1 VPSVLRSDGKAA
13 VRVKAVRT
21 ATRRALGV
29 EVRIRAGVG
38 VRRRGST
45 AGALL
50 AVVFRADR
58 TSSIEESEWKEV
70 EVETTMTGP
79 VGMGSAHSTG
89 TGAAATAWRASIA
102 ASGLYGAGNLGVS
115 RSGRG
120 DAAGCPSVGVRRRRS
135 TILSGLNVKRREGA
149 TEGKEE
155 ENMVIEG
162 EHAERWGC
170 RGCEKVVRV
179 LRDVGR
185 RGGPY
190 VARCWAAAPTAT
202 IEKRERWSWSNLRS
216 WL

>member
-1 VPSVLRSDGKAA
+1 VPSVLGLDDKAVVKA
-13 VRVKAVRT
+13 KAVRT
-21 ATRRALGV
+21 ATRRALRV

-45 AGALL
+45 AGTVL
-50 AVVFRADR
+50 AVVFRTDR
-58 TSSIEESEWKEV
+58 TSSMEESEWKEV

-79 VGMGSAHSTG
+79 VGMSSAHLTG
-89 TGAAATAWRASIA
+89 TGAAAAAWRASIA
-102 ASGLYGAGNLGVS
+102 ASGLYGTGNGVS

-120 DAAGCPSVGVRRRRS
+120 DAAGCASVGVRRRRS

-149 TEGKEE
+149 TEAEE
-155 ENMVIEG
+155 GESMVIEG

-202 IEKRERWSWSNLRS
+202 IERRVRWSWSNLRS